1 MILAWRRSPGQ
12 YQCRC
17 GKQWP
22 EKRRVGSIQRNDVAL
37 SMYQAYSSAMPFSAS
52 SFFALSFLP
61 RCIRPMPRSTL
72 GALVNWILS

>member
-22 EKRRVGSIQRNDVAL
+22 DRRVGPIQQKDVAL
-37 SMYQAYSSAMPFSAS
+37 SRYQVYSSAMPFSAS
-52 SFFALSFLP
+52 SFFAFSFLP

-72 GALVNWILS
+72 GALVN